1 VLLHTVLLLLTVSA
15 VAQGWQP
22 SAVGPGEW
30 LVSFPGKAGIRLHL
44 GQKGMA
50 TGRLE
55 LLKPAAADVGAQM
68 LAALGE

>member
-1 VLLHTVLLLLTVSA
+1 MFCFGSSA
-15 VAQGWQP
+15 AQGWQP

-30 LVSFPGKAGIRLHL
+30 LVSFAGKAAIRLHL
-44 GQKGMA
+44 GQQGVA

-55 LLKPAAADVGAQM
+55 LLKPAAAAAAGADIGRQL